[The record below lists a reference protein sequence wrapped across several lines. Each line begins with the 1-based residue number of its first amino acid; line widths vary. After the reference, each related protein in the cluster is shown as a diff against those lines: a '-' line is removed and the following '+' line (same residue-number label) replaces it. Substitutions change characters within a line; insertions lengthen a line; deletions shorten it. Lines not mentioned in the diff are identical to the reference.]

1 MGPLLSLSLLQSKL
15 QQGEMAI
22 EPPFAAPDI
31 AETLA
36 QLGLR
41 IENMTLAQND
51 YDDRR
56 KV

>member
-1 MGPLLSLSLLQSKL
+1 MGPLPSLSLLQSKL
-15 QQGEMAI
+15 KQEEMII
-22 EPPFAAPDI
+22 ELPFAAPDT

-41 IENMTLAQND
+41 VENMTLAQND
-51 YDDRR
+51 YDSHR

>member
-15 QQGEMAI
+15 QQGEMVT
-22 EPPFAAPDI
+22 ELPFAAPDT

-41 IENMTLAQND
+41 VENMTLAQND
-51 YDDRR
+51 YDGCR

>member
-1 MGPLLSLSLLQSKL
+1 MI
-15 QQGEMAI
+15 I
-22 EPPFAAPDI
+22 ELPFAAPDT

-41 IENMTLAQND
+41 VENMTLAQNN

-56 KV
+56 KVLPIQYSSKILA

>member
-15 QQGEMAI
+15 KQEEMVI
-22 EPPFAAPDI
+22 ELPFAAPDT

-41 IENMTLAQND
+41 VENMTLAQND
-51 YDDRR
+51 
-56 KV
+56 

>member
-15 QQGEMAI
+15 QQGEMVI
-22 EPPFAAPDI
+22 ELPFAAPDT

-41 IENMTLAQND
+41 VVNMTLAQSD
-51 YDDRR
+51 YDGRR

>member
-15 QQGEMAI
+15 QQGQMVI
-22 EPPFAAPDI
+22 ELPFAAPDT

-41 IENMTLAQND
+41 VGNMTLAQN
-51 YDDRR
+51 Y
-56 KV
+56 